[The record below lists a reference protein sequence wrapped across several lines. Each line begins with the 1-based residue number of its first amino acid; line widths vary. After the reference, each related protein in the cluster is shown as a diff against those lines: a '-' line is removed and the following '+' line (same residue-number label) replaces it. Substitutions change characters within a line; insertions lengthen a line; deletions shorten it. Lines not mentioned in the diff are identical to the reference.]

1 MLLNLSTRL
10 QGAGLHFY
18 FIEAKMFLEI
28 IQIGPFI
35 INWEL
40 LRYVLQSTSSLK
52 IQNEKKLFFADY
64 LTSGQ
69 QATMYRQLA
78 VDNTLFTSEQCIVG
92 SEECGASAGTVYC
105 NRTRSGLRG

>member
-1 MLLNLSTRL
+1 
-10 QGAGLHFY
+10 
-18 FIEAKMFLEI
+18 MFLEI

-40 LRYVLQSTSSLK
+40 LSYVCLQSSLK

-69 QATMYRQLA
+69 QATMHRQLA